1 MAAALGIDSKRAA
14 LAGGYFQSSAYSDT
28 FALSDPEYTTP
39 SRYRCLCRPRPY
51 QRQLSGAAQQGARQ
65 ALPQREPYGAGA
77 ADDEWVPLFRSHRP
91 QRQKPAASDRR
102 EAQCV
107 LWLPAIPAQLAING
121 AEAAPS
127 ALIHAG
133 DRIHFTPAQP
143 GKDCVMTA
151 AELCTKLRC
160 KAVQR
165 EGRLLEGHTVL
176 QSGDCLERMDAPP
189 GAFSSPGPGGAGPG
203 FRPAPTACLSQ
214 RPAPYALPKP
224 DGSPTGSWICWSGPG
239 WTSNIWTALCSRRS
253 TAWTVRFSNYSR
265 KVTRLKFDTS
275 PERSRGRRLLPFCCR
290 RFALF
295 ACGGKDVPP
304 EQYSSND
311 TALPALTSTSLPENI
326 QFSHKEGSEDQPRL
340 PTSTRSVLHDRYPG
354 QLCPSLWRRTAALR
368 LTPTAL

>member
-1 MAAALGIDSKRAA
+1 M
-14 LAGGYFQSSAYSDT
+14 F
-28 FALSDPEYTTP
+28 
-39 SRYRCLCRPRPY
+39 
-51 QRQLSGAAQQGARQ
+51 
-65 ALPQREPYGAGA
+65 YG
-77 ADDEWVPLFRSHRP
+77 S
-91 QRQKPAASDRR
+91 
-102 EAQCV
+102 
-107 LWLPAIPAQLAING
+107 PAIPAQLAING

-189 GAFSSPGPGGAGPG
+189 APSPLPARERRPRLPSRPNGMSFSTASPLRSPRSRTEA
-203 FRPAPTACLSQ
+203 
-214 RPAPYALPKP
+214 
-224 DGSPTGSWICWSGPG
+224 PTGSWICWSGPG

-275 PERSRGRRLLPFCCR
+275 PERSRGRRLLP
-290 RFALF
+290 LLLPPLLLS

-311 TALPALTSTSLPENI
+311 TALPALTSTLSSETFSFPTRRAVRISLT
-326 QFSHKEGSEDQPRL
+326 
-340 PTSTRSVLHDRYPG
+340 PTSTPV
-354 QLCPSLWRRTAALR
+354 CP
-368 LTPTAL
+368 P